1 MRLIARC
8 PTKTDLEYTFR
19 DPTNRLS
26 KTKSLQLNTNTKR
39 FHACTRYC
47 YNTSATTYL
56 KSVCQQFQEITQL
69 TTFAA
74 LIKLSTTVPKFSQ
87 IKKIRCSQ
95 FTGMAD
101 SSSILLLL
109 SRYENATPNFFFLCY
124 VPYWVS
130 CAINKGGYRHI
141 CLTLKCLL
149 TFCLTLTR

>member
-39 FHACTRYC
+39 FHACTQYC

-95 FTGMAD
+95 FTGMAY
-101 SSSILLLL
+101 SSSILLLI
-109 SRYENATPNFFFLCY
+109 SRYENAIPNLC
-124 VPYWVS
+124 WVL
-130 CAINKGGYRHI
+130 CALSGVLCN
-141 CLTLKCLL
+141 
-149 TFCLTLTR
+149 